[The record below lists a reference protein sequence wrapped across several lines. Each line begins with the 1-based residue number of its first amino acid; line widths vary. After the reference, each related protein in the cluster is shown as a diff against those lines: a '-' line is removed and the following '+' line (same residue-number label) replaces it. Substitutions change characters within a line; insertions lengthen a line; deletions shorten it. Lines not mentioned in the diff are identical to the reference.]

1 MTYNDYMNI
10 ILPGCVDYDQ
20 ESYTFYVNPDY
31 AYVLKKSDLDPSI
44 VDDYELTWDE
54 LHRVIEL
61 EKDRMN
67 AGRNMLNRLANDVIN
82 IIGKSVDPVM
92 AQQQNELFKNLV
104 EYMKANNAGEAES
117 KDGSASTGITRED
130 NADKISNLFPGM
142 TFEKKKP

>member
-1 MTYNDYMNI
+1 
-10 ILPGCVDYDQ
+10 
-20 ESYTFYVNPDY
+20 
-31 AYVLKKSDLDPSI
+31 
-44 VDDYELTWDE
+44 
-54 LHRVIEL
+54 
-61 EKDRMN
+61 MN

-117 KDGSASTGITRED
+117 KEGSASTGITRED